1 MIKMFTLFLFIF
13 NKNIFSQSLNL
24 HCLTND
30 KNTQIT
36 IEQKSNK
43 VLFTYLNLGSRDE
56 IPLFSGIVT
65 RKNKSLINLAERDL
79 RQLYPKMTV
88 EWSLDDCQVVDQV
101 PVANGLP
108 LIDCVKPG
116 VIIEPTN
123 LKLQVNSVTT
133 SQIKE
138 ENIRF
143 IYEKYQIY
151 LNIKGTNGIHSSVF
165 AFQPD
170 ACTNE
175 INKSNLNHF

>member
-1 MIKMFTLFLFIF
+1 MIKITSLFLLVFT
-13 NKNIFSQSLNL
+13 KNIFSQSLNL
-24 HCLTND
+24 NCISND
-30 KNTQIT
+30 KNTKIT
-36 IEQKSNK
+36 IEQKNNK

-65 RKNKSLINLAERDL
+65 RRNKALIDLADRDL
-79 RQLYPKMTV
+79 RQLYPKVTV

-101 PVANGLP
+101 PVAIGLP

-116 VIIEPTN
+116 VILSPNN

-133 SQIKE
+133 SQTKE

-151 LNIKGTNGIHSSVF
+151 LNVKGTNGTHSSVF
-165 AFQPD
+165 TFQPD